1 MLQVLFHCLL
11 LLPFMPTPNPS
22 NKCHIKN
29 KEYLP
34 IFVCFL
40 AMAEAFLLHSL
51 VLSNRLPFFLAGNMR
66 VSRKLT
72 IGIRWRFQNKKRHFK
87 YLKYSVK
94 ILKGARPLEEVN
106 KRLFYTVIIIALYSN
121 IWVLTYLITYLIL
134 TSTFYVSGNP
144 LLTKTNFAKSTKN
157 IALNI

>member
-1 MLQVLFHCLL
+1 MFQVLFHCLL

-94 ILKGARPLEEVN
+94 ILKGARPLEEV

-121 IWVLTYLITYLIL
+121 ISVLTYLILTYG
-134 TSTFYVSGNP
+134 VSGNP
-144 LLTKTNFAKSTKN
+144 LLTKTNFSISTKN
-157 IALNI
+157 IFLNI